1 MLAMSIY
8 ILYLANTIVNMF
20 TSDHYQKKKCLLLT
34 SHFFSFPSLES
45 NNLPRLRNKLIMDAQ
60 SLLLDQV

>member
-20 TSDHYQKKKCLLLT
+20 TSDHYQKKKMFT
-34 SHFFSFPSLES
+34 SDVTFFFLSFPRIKQFTET
-45 NNLPRLRNKLIMDAQ
+45 
-60 SLLLDQV
+60 